1 MNLAELRYVVALAS
15 KRSFSRAADYC
26 AVSQPT
32 LSVAI
37 AKIENELGVRLF
49 ERRKN
54 MVAPTDVGR
63 RVVEQAH
70 IALKEVDK
78 VRQIAQSGRD
88 PLRGPLHLG
97 AIQTVAPYL
106 LPRLIPEL
114 KRLASDMPL
123 VIEENLTAHLKDMIV
138 QGDLDAAIIALPFE
152 VPGVATVPLYEEPFF
167 VIVPK
172 GHPWEEYR
180 SMRPEDISGEQV
192 LLLKAGNCFRD
203 QVLGACPQV
212 STAESDLRL
221 GQSLAT
227 LRCMVSSGLGIS
239 VLPASALQAPYTND
253 LISVIP
259 FAPPEPSRRI
269 ALAYR
274 KGFVR
279 MQALRAVIQAI
290 HNLDSPVFRALKSA
304 KLEEA
309 EALG

>member
-1 MNLAELRYVVALAS
+1 
-15 KRSFSRAADYC
+15 
-26 AVSQPT
+26 
-32 LSVAI
+32 
-37 AKIENELGVRLF
+37 
-49 ERRKN
+49 
-54 MVAPTDVGR
+54 
-63 RVVEQAH
+63 
-70 IALKEVDK
+70 
-78 VRQIAQSGRD
+78 
-88 PLRGPLHLG
+88 
-97 AIQTVAPYL
+97 
-106 LPRLIPEL
+106 
-114 KRLASDMPL
+114 
-123 VIEENLTAHLKDMIV
+123 
-138 QGDLDAAIIALPFE
+138 
-152 VPGVATVPLYEEPFF
+152 
-167 VIVPK
+167 
-172 GHPWEEYR
+172 
-180 SMRPEDISGEQV
+180 MRPEDISGEQV